1 MALLNNTQ
9 ATSIYD
15 NGSRT
20 TIEKGV
26 LGSEVYACHYLHGSL
41 DGNNYYVDSS
51 SSVLGLTLSSTPTEA
66 RDAIIAH
73 LETMEYLGIKESI
86 IRTVVELP

>member
-9 ATSIYD
+9 AISIYD
-15 NGSRT
+15 NGNRA

-26 LGSEVYACHYLHGSL
+26 LGSEVYACHSLIGNL
-41 DGNNYYVDSS
+41 DGYNYRVDSS
-51 SSVLGLTLSSTPTEA
+51 ESALGLTLASTPTEA

-86 IRTVVELP
+86 IRTVVGLP